1 MINLPDPPDLTAWW
15 SGHEDDKLKEL
26 VQYMDY
32 IEGIASDLPR
42 ALYVHGSGQEI
53 IDLEHMD

>member
-1 MINLPDPPDLTAWW
+1 M
-15 SGHEDDKLKEL
+15 E
-26 VQYMDY
+26 YM
-32 IEGIASDLPR
+32 EGLAKDLPR